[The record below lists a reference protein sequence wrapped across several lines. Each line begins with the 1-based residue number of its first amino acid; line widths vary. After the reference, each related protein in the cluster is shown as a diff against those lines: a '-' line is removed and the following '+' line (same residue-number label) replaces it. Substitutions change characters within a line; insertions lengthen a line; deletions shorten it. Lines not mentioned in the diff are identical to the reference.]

1 MPFAAGAH
9 AAFIHMDGGG
19 TLRSEKWY
27 GLNRCSMT
35 AQVEVGG
42 TPFDLGTEEKVKE
55 DVAVVHATDGAIGV
69 HLYPEARG
77 ALE

>member
-1 MPFAAGAH
+1 
-9 AAFIHMDGGG
+9 MDSSR
-19 TLRSEKWY
+19 TPRPEKWY